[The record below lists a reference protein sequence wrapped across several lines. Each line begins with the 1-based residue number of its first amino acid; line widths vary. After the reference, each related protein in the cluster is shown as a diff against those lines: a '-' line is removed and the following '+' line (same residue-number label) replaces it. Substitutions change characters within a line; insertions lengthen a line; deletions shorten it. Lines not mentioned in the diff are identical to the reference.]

1 MCSTSFP
8 HKEITSYLTWQQI
21 IYFICVHINLVH
33 LDQTNAFKMVQHFAT
48 KCVNIISI
56 LFGRTHLYIK
66 VQFLFAKSVK
76 HFNDKLV
83 QHISTRK
90 VQLWNNQKCTDY
102 LFRKSALFCRN
113 GHKYSVLFWC
123 LPNSEQGYDN
133 HGQDLPHSKVALL
146 WKYPMRMR
154 SDSSKI
160 AMTPKL

>member
-76 HFNDKLV
+76 HFNNKLV
-83 QHISTRK
+83 QHIFTRK

-102 LFRKSALFCRN
+102 LFRKSALFL
-113 GHKYSVLFWC
+113 YSSVLFWC

>member
-1 MCSTSFP
+1 MCSTSYP

-66 VQFLFAKSVK
+66 VQFLFVKSVK
-76 HFNDKLV
+76 YFNDKLV

-123 LPNSEQGYDN
+123 LPNSEQGYHN
-133 HGQDLPHSKVALL
+133 HGQYLPHSKVALL

>member
-66 VQFLFAKSVK
+66 VQFLFVKSVK
-76 HFNDKLV
+76 YFNDKLV

-123 LPNSEQGYDN
+123 PPNSEQGYHN
-133 HGQDLPHSKVALL
+133 PVHYLAHSNIALL
-146 WKYPMRMR
+146 WKDPMRMR
-154 SDSSKI
+154 SDW
-160 AMTPKL
+160 

>member
-48 KCVNIISI
+48 KCVIIISI
-56 LFGRTHLYIK
+56 LFGRTHLYIN

-83 QHISTRK
+83 QHIFTRK

-123 LPNSEQGYDN
+123 LPNSEQGYHN
-133 HGQDLPHSKVALL
+133 HGQYLPHSKVALL

>member
-83 QHISTRK
+83 QHIFTRK

-123 LPNSEQGYDN
+123 LPNSEQGYIV
-133 HGQDLPHSKVALL
+133 KVTL
-146 WKYPMRMR
+146 
-154 SDSSKI
+154 
-160 AMTPKL
+160 